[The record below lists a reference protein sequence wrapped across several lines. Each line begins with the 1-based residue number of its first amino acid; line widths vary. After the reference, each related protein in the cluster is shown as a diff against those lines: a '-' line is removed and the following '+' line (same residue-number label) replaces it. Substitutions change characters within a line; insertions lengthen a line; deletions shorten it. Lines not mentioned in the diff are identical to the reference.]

1 MSFDDMIHSQLGHKI
16 LSTQFYSLDQDT
28 LMTMTSNKY
37 QSLVMGIATLG
48 VISGSALLAP
58 SANAFTIGSIGSN
71 TLSVGS
77 TTFSNFSTTNN
88 SNTAADLNWRN
99 YVLAASSTPL
109 GAQLSINIDTGAT
122 AVGAGSY
129 DITYKVTTTGE
140 PMGGVYVNQNAFKS
154 NSFKSISLTPGGA
167 VIAGFPINSDDSA
180 FLGFIVP
187 PLSEFYVTDT
197 ITINPPD
204 GFVTS
209 VSNTYVAVP
218 EPLTMLGAMTAAGF
232 GVGFK
237 RKLAK
242 AEKVKSEKA

>member
-1 MSFDDMIHSQLGHKI
+1 
-16 LSTQFYSLDQDT
+16 
-28 LMTMTSNKY
+28 MTIPSNKY
-37 QSLVMGIATLG
+37 QSLMMGIATLG

-58 SANAFTIGSIGSN
+58 SANAFTIGDIGSN

-77 TTFSNFSTTNN
+77 TTFSDFSTT
-88 SNTAADLNWRN
+88 TADLNWRN
-99 YVLAASSTPL
+99 YLLTATSTPV
-109 GAQLSINIDTGAT
+109 GAQLSLNTGTT

-140 PMGGVYVNQNAFKS
+140 PLGGVYVNQNAFKS

-167 VIAGFPINSDDSA
+167 VIAGFPIPTDDSA
-180 FLGFIVP
+180 VLGFIVP

-232 GVGFK
+232 GVSFK

-242 AEKVKSEKA
+242 AEKAKAEKA

>member
-1 MSFDDMIHSQLGHKI
+1 MSFDDMIHNQLGYTT
-16 LSTQFYSLDQDT
+16 LSTQLYSLNQDT
-28 LMTMTSNKY
+28 IMTMTSNKY

-48 VISGSALLAP
+48 VISGSTLLAP

-71 TLSVGS
+71 SLSAGS
-77 TTFSNFSTTNN
+77 TTFSDFSTT
-88 SNTAADLNWRN
+88 TADLNWRN
-99 YVLAASSTPL
+99 YVLTASSTPV
-109 GAQLSINIDTGAT
+109 GAQLSLNTGAI

-129 DITYKVTTTGE
+129 NITYKVTKTGE
-140 PMGGVYVNQNAFKS
+140 PLGGVYVNQNAFKS
-154 NSFKSISLTPGGA
+154 NSLKSISLTPGGA
-167 VIAGFPINSDDSA
+167 DIAGFPIVSNDSA
-180 FLGFIVP
+180 YLGFISP
-187 PLSEFYVTDT
+187 PLNEFYVTDT

-218 EPLTMLGAMTAAGF
+218 EPLTMLGAMTAAAF

-242 AEKVKSEKA
+242 AGQAKSEKA